1 METHRL
7 TVAAW
12 LLIAGPLV
20 ACPLVARAQDHP
32 GALQYKAL
40 RYEPSLASGATWAIL
55 DRDGANREV
64 DPYLSSLGAGEVG
77 TGVIASPSFV
87 LSTDA
92 IALTIR
98 GHDGMDGG
106 RRKNFI
112 ALVDAETGQ
121 TLQQAMA
128 PGSDPMQER
137 SWDVAKIKGRK
148 VRIEVHD
155 GLAEG
160 GYAWLGIGK
169 IDAGPAMTVDFR
181 GGMPT
186 GWKISAKRIE
196 LETEL
201 LEGGVPFL
209 RYPAAHTLIPATDV
223 AEIPCGFTA
232 EKIFVLGCT
241 VPVGKPLAVYGAL
254 EISYRNGD
262 RDRFPLM
269 FGFTL
274 DGQAKLPS
282 PSKALHLHPSG
293 DPFQP
298 YLVLAPKSEVIEK
311 ITLRKDPR
319 QALVPRITAITCQTA
334 ANSDRLEVLPEPRLS
349 SQEEQWIQAHAISST
364 SPKLQ
369 SIVAEIR
376 RAHKMPA
383 DE

>member
-1 METHRL
+1 MRACRL
-7 TVAAW
+7 IVAV
-12 LLIAGPLV
+12 LLLT
-20 ACPLVARAQDHP
+20 ACPLVAGAQDHA

-40 RYEPSLASGATWAIL
+40 RCEPPLASGATWAIL
-55 DRDGANREV
+55 DRDGANRKVE
-64 DPYLSSLGAGEVG
+64 PYLSSLGAGEVG

-112 ALVDAETGQ
+112 ALVDDETSQ

-137 SWDVAKIKGRK
+137 SWDVAKLKGRK

-160 GYAWLGIGK
+160 AYAWLGIGK
-169 IDAGPAMTVDFR
+169 IDAGTALTVDFR
-181 GGMPT
+181 SGMPA
-186 GWKISAKRIE
+186 GWKISAKR
-196 LETEL
+196 TEPKTKL

-209 RYPAAHTLIPATDV
+209 RYPAAHTLIPATGV

-232 EKIFVLGCT
+232 GRIFVLGCT
-241 VPVGKPLAVYGAL
+241 VPDGKPLAVYGTI

-262 RDRFPLM
+262 RERFPLM

-282 PSKALHLHPSG
+282 PSGAIHLHPSA
-293 DPFQP
+293 DPFQF
-298 YLVLAPKSEVIEK
+298 YLVLAPNAEVIEK
-311 ITLRKDPR
+311 ITLRKNPQ
-319 QALVPRITAITCQTA
+319 QAHAPRITAITCQTA
-334 ANSDRLEVLPEPRLS
+334 AESDRLEVLPEPRLS
-349 SQEEQWIQAHAISST
+349 PREEQWIGTHAITST

-376 RAHKMPA
+376 RAHKMPT